1 MKNNKKYDFAIYG
14 GTFDPIHRGHIEV
27 AKISLEYLKINKIL
41 FVPAGNPY
49 LKSNIR
55 KVTNAQIR
63 LEMIKLAL
71 KDENEPKFLA
81 SDIEI
86 NKTGPSYTLDTVIEL
101 KKKNIKSI
109 VVLGIDSVLSMAAW
123 ENPEALIKESKI
135 LAITRPGFNPARFK
149 DLKIKGIEE
158 AVEILKVDT
167 PNITSSDIRNRIKL
181 DKDIKNM
188 LSPSVEK
195 FIRNK
200 HVYK

>member
-1 MKNNKKYDFAIYG
+1 MKNNKKYDLAIYG

>member
-1 MKNNKKYDFAIYG
+1 MKNNQKCDLAIYG
-14 GTFDPIHRGHIEV
+14 GTFDPIHKGHIEV
-27 AKISLEYLKINKIL
+27 AKISLKYLKINKIL

-55 KVTNAQIR
+55 KITNAQIR
-63 LEMIKLAL
+63 LEMIQLAL
-71 KDENEPKFLA
+71 KDENEPKFSV

-86 NKTGPSYTLDTVIEL
+86 KKTGPSYTLDTVIEF
-101 KKKNIKSI
+101 KKKNIKPI
-109 VVLGIDSVLSMAAW
+109 VVLGIDSVLSMAEW

-135 LAITRPGFNPARFK
+135 LAITRPGFNTARFK
-149 DLKIKGIEE
+149 NLKIKGIQE

-167 PNITSSDIRNRIKL
+167 PNITSSDIRNRIKS

>member
-1 MKNNKKYDFAIYG
+1 MKNNKKYDLAIYG

-167 PNITSSDIRNRIKL
+167 PNITSSNIRNRIKL

>member
-1 MKNNKKYDFAIYG
+1 MKINKKYDLAIYG

-71 KDENEPKFLA
+71 KDENEPKFLV

-86 NKTGPSYTLDTVIEL
+86 KKTGPSYTLDTVIEF
-101 KKKNIKSI
+101 KKKNIKPI
-109 VVLGIDSVLSMAAW
+109 VVLGIDSVLSMAEW

-135 LAITRPGFNPARFK
+135 LAITRPGFNTAKFK
-149 DLKIKGIEE
+149 NLKIKGIQE

-181 DKDIKNM
+181 DIDIKNM

>member
-1 MKNNKKYDFAIYG
+1 MKNNQKYDLAIYG
-14 GTFDPIHRGHIEV
+14 GTFDPIHKGHIEV
-27 AKISLEYLKINKIL
+27 AKISLKYLKINKIL

-55 KVTNAQIR
+55 KITNAQIR
-63 LEMIKLAL
+63 LEMIQLAL
-71 KDENEPKFLA
+71 KDENEPKFSV

-86 NKTGPSYTLDTVIEL
+86 KKTGPSYTLDTVIEF
-101 KKKNIKSI
+101 KKKNIKPI
-109 VVLGIDSVLSMAAW
+109 VVLGIDSVLSMAEW

-135 LAITRPGFNPARFK
+135 LAITRPGFNTAKFK
-149 DLKIKGIEE
+149 NLKIKGIQE

-167 PNITSSDIRNRIKL
+167 PNITSSDIRNRIKS
-181 DKDIKNM
+181 DIDIKNM

>member
-1 MKNNKKYDFAIYG
+1 MKINKKYDLAIYG

-86 NKTGPSYTLDTVIEL
+86 NKMGPSYTLDTVIEL

>member
-1 MKNNKKYDFAIYG
+1 MSGVKNMSNYQLSLQNKNALRSAI
-14 GTFDPIHRGHIEV
+14 RR
-27 AKISLEYLKINKIL
+27 SLLES
-41 FVPAGNPY
+41 
-49 LKSNIR
+49 KSNIR

>member
-1 MKNNKKYDFAIYG
+1 MKNNQKCDLAIYG
-14 GTFDPIHRGHIEV
+14 GTFDPIHKGHIEV
-27 AKISLEYLKINKIL
+27 AKISLKYLKINKIL

-55 KVTNAQIR
+55 KITNAQIR
-63 LEMIKLAL
+63 LEMIQLAL
-71 KDENEPKFLA
+71 KDENEPKFSV

-86 NKTGPSYTLDTVIEL
+86 KKTGPSYTLDTVIEF
-101 KKKNIKSI
+101 KKKNIKPI
-109 VVLGIDSVLSMAAW
+109 VVLGIDSVLSMAEW

-135 LAITRPGFNPARFK
+135 LAITRPGFNTAKFK
-149 DLKIKGIEE
+149 NLKIKGIQE

-167 PNITSSDIRNRIKL
+167 PNITSSDIRNRIKS